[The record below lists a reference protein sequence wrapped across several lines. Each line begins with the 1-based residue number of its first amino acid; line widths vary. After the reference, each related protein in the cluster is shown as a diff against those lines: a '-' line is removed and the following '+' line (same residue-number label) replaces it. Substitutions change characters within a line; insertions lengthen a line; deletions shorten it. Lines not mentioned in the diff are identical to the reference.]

1 MKIGI
6 CADDYKVPLFEKELT
21 AAGFKF
27 EKFPFVEGNTTIQV
41 ECTPERMDRLTVLVK
56 AVNKKALRNKAKE
69 N

>member
-1 MKIGI
+1 MKVGI
-6 CADDYKVPLFEKELT
+6 TADDYKVPMFENELT

-41 ECTPERMDRLTVLVK
+41 ECTQERMVRLEVLVK
-56 AVNKKALRNKAKE
+56 AVNEKAIRNKAKE